1 MRGNSVTRFCC
12 VKVTVMADKRD
23 YYEVLGVQKGASDDE
38 IKKAYRKVAKKYHP
52 DLHPGDAEAEAKFKE
67 AGEAYEVLSD
77 SQKRQRYDQFGHAGV
92 DPNFGAG
99 GSGFGGGFGGAD
111 FGDFGDIF
119 GSFFGGGF
127 GGGQRRRNGPVR
139 GSDIEETVL
148 LSFEEAAF
156 GVKKNIK
163 IYVIENCDECSGK
176 GCKSEADRITC
187 PTCKGTG
194 EIKNITNS
202 LFGQMVNVSACS
214 QCRGTGQIIKNPCSK
229 CHGKGKIKRAKTVDV
244 DIPAGINTNETVRY
258 RGLGNVGSKG
268 GPSGDL
274 LVTVRIKNHAVF
286 TRYGNDVHCTIPVT
300 FVQAALGADIE
311 IPVLDEVKKY
321 TLGKISYTIPEGTQP
336 AAEFRLRGKGIPSV
350 RGGARGDMI
359 IHVDV
364 EVPKNLNKEQKEALE
379 KFAKASN
386 ENNYKKHK
394 SFFEKMKDSLGK

>member
-12 VKVTVMADKRD
+12 IQVMDMADKRD

-77 SQKRQRYDQFGHAGV
+77 STKRQRYDQYGHAGV

-99 GSGFGGGFGGAD
+99 GGGFGGFGGAD

-127 GGGQRRRNGPVR
+127 GGGQRRRNGPTR

-156 GVKKNIK
+156 GVKKNLK
-163 IYVIENCDECSGK
+163 IYVIENCDECGGK

-194 EIKNITNS
+194 EVKNITNS
-202 LFGQMVNVSACS
+202 IFGQMVNVTTCS
-214 QCRGTGQIIKNPCSK
+214 QCRGSGQIIKNPCSK
-229 CHGKGKIKRAKTVDV
+229 CHGKGKIKRAKNVDV

-268 GPSGDL
+268 GPAGDL
-274 LVTVRIKNHAVF
+274 LVTVRIKNHSVF
-286 TRYGNDVHCTIPVT
+286 TRYANDVHCTIPIT
-300 FVQAALGADIE
+300 FVQAALGADVDV
-311 IPVLDEVKKY
+311 PVLDEVKKY

-336 AAEFRLRGKGIPSV
+336 GAEFRLKGKGIPGV
-350 RGGARGDMI
+350 RNGIRGDMI
-359 IHVDV
+359 IHIDV
-364 EVPKNLNKEQKEALE
+364 EVPKNLSKDQKEALE
-379 KFAKASN
+379 QFAKASN

-394 SFFEKMKDSLGK
+394 SFFEKMKDNFNK